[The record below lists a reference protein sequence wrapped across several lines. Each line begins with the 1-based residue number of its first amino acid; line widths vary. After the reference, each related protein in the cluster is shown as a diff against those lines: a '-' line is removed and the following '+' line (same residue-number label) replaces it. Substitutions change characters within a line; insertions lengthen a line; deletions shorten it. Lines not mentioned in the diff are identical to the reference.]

1 MLVDAEPELLHA
13 ATAHVRAVGGDR
25 LDVRAVQADATDD
38 ALLDLAPRAVGELLD
53 EYGPHY
59 VGRRD
64 DVFVL
69 AAHTVHL
76 GTAPG

>member
-1 MLVDAEPELLHA
+1 MAVRVREVAGHWISEP
-13 ATAHVRAVGGDR
+13 
-25 LDVRAVQADATDD
+25 
-38 ALLDLAPRAVGELLD
+38 DLRAVGELLD

-64 DVFVL
+64 DVLVL

-76 GTAPG
+76 GTARG